1 MAAPFDDQAII
12 DLPQPL
18 TYVDLVGNSSSWAV
32 ATLDDESMT
41 TVFSGTLSLVAR
53 DVSITVSR
61 TAVTSRPLPGA
72 TVTELTDDGA
82 TYTIVSSLY
91 RKLGYFWEITA
102 RTYDTNNGL
111 TETGDLSRR
120 NSSANTPEGLN
131 DPTWTTYASAERC
144 RLLPDEQTVD
154 ASGETAVDTILTGR
168 VIYEGLRTMRAGDR
182 FTDEDGVHWNVDSV
196 EPYDTSLAATVFRV
210 SRRL

>member
-120 NSSANTPEGLN
+120 NSSGT
-131 DPTWTTYASAERC
+131 
-144 RLLPDEQTVD
+144 
-154 ASGETAVDTILTGR
+154 
-168 VIYEGLRTMRAGDR
+168 
-182 FTDEDGVHWNVDSV
+182 
-196 EPYDTSLAATVFRV
+196 
-210 SRRL
+210 RRKG